1 VRTKDKRIEIRVDE
15 QSVNLITRA
24 AELVQEPVSEFM
36 RRAAA
41 ERASEVLAQSMTTVM
56 PADQFDALLAS
67 LDDADDAPALTA
79 LAKTPRKFVRR

>member
-15 QSVNLITRA
+15 DSVNLISRA

-41 ERASEVLAQSMTTVM
+41 DRASEVLAQSMTTVM
-56 PADQFDALLAS
+56 PAEQFDALMAS
-67 LDDADDAPALTA
+67 LDNADDAPALTA
-79 LAKTPRKFVRR
+79 LAKAPRKFVRR